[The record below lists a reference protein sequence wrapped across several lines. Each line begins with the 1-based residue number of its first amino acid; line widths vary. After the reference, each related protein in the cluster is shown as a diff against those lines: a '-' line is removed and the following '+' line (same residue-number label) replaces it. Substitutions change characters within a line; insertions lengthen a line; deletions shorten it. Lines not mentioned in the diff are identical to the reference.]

1 MKNMTVNP
9 KDEVLSDDAWQELMG
24 FDLMM
29 KKIIK
34 ASSESEAVKP
44 ADAVRID
51 FEARYAADRT
61 VLDGPLCQEA
71 KDWLIVIG
79 EKDVLPAVEMGVRFM
94 SVGETA
100 LVWSHAKFA
109 HGPGQ
114 RKHGDYELPPNSNV
128 LYQITVRAILKP
140 SATTADEI
148 AIALSKKNIGN
159 DIFANEW
166 NPYGISRA
174 KQQYK
179 RAGELMEHLLQTGT
193 WEDDE
198 DDRFLQQKAREI
210 MLDSF
215 NNLAA
220 LHLRN
225 KDYKLAKEASVKVL
239 ERDPENFKALIRAA
253 KAALLDPASEFEEVE
268 AALAAAASRSEHASD
283 LDLQKLK
290 EEFVRRKRAYKKKS
304 KAMFSNKKKFESSI
318 QTISEEAKEEA
329 DESNNDDGEETLVDG
344 RSTIDGAPSSSVEEG
359 MVAAAPEP
367 TSTSRSNDW
376 MDSRKWD
383 WKNKVLPYAFQLL
396 LTCAMYWYYT
406 VLKQQQD
413 EKIAAALQEVQFTQQ
428 LLNDNEFELL
438 LSEPTLTQNEL

>member
-1 MKNMTVNP
+1 M
-9 KDEVLSDDAWQELMG
+9 
-24 FDLMM
+24 
-29 KKIIK
+29 
-34 ASSESEAVKP
+34 KP

-51 FEARYAADRT
+51 FEARYAAERSII
-61 VLDGPLCQEA
+61 DGPLCQEA

-100 LVWSHAKFA
+100 WVWSHSKFA

-114 RKHGDYELPPNSNV
+114 RKHGDYELPSNSNV

-140 SATTADEI
+140 SASTADEI

-193 WEDDE
+193 WKDDE
-198 DDRFLQQKAREI
+198 EDQFLQQKAREI

-225 KDYKLAKEASVKVL
+225 TDYKLAKEAAVKVL
-239 ERDPENFKALIRAA
+239 ERDPDNFKALIRAA

-268 AALAAAASRSEHASD
+268 AALAAAASRSEDASD

-318 QTISEEAKEEA
+318 QTISEEAKEET
-329 DESNNDDGEETLVDG
+329 DESNNDDGEDKSVDG
-344 RSTIDGAPSSSVEEG
+344 HSTIDGAQSSEVEG
-359 MVAAAPEP
+359 SAVEP
-367 TSTSRSNDW
+367 TSTTTSSDW
-376 MDSRKWD
+376 MDWRKWD

-396 LTCAMYWYYT
+396 LTCVMYWYYT

-413 EKIAAALQEVQFTQQ
+413 EKIAAELLKVQYTQQ
-428 LLNDNEFELL
+428 ILSDNEFELL
-438 LSEPTLTQNEL
+438 LSEASSTQNEL

>member
-1 MKNMTVNP
+1 
-9 KDEVLSDDAWQELMG
+9 
-24 FDLMM
+24 
-29 KKIIK
+29 
-34 ASSESEAVKP
+34 VKP

-51 FEARYAADRT
+51 FEARYAPDRT
-61 VLDGPLCQEA
+61 ILDGPLCQEA

-100 LVWSHAKFA
+100 LVWSHSKFA

-114 RKHGDYELPPNSNV
+114 RKHGDFELPSNANV
-128 LYQITVRAILKP
+128 LFQITVRAILKP

-166 NPYGISRA
+166 NPYGIARA

-193 WEDDE
+193 WKDDEE

-225 KDYKLAKEASVKVL
+225 KDYKLAKEAAVKVL
-239 ERDPENFKALIRAA
+239 ERDPDNFKALIRAA

-304 KAMFSNKKKFESSI
+304 KAMFANKKKFESSI

-329 DESNNDDGEETLVDG
+329 DESTNDDGGEKLVDG
-344 RSTIDGAPSSSVEEG
+344 QCTIEGAQSFSEAEG
-359 MVAAAPEP
+359 SVAAAPEP
-367 TSTSRSNDW
+367 TSTSQIGNSMDW
-376 MDSRKWD
+376 RKWD

-396 LTCAMYWYYT
+396 MTCVMYWYYT

-413 EKIAAALQEVQFTQQ
+413 EKMAAALQEAQFTQQ
-428 LLNDNEFELL
+428 ILNDNEFEFL
-438 LSEPTLTQNEL
+438 LSDPTSTQNEL